1 MNRRD
6 TSSSSFERERG
17 WVPPRHGGDVRVALA
32 FPGPYRAGMSSLGFQ
47 TVLYGFASLPGVLAE
62 RVFLEPGGAALDVRD
77 AGFAPRDADLLA
89 FSISGEND
97 YEQLLRMLAH
107 AGLPLRAADR
117 SPGAPLIVA
126 GGIAPTLN
134 PEPIAPF
141 VDAVAI
147 GEGEELFAPLVDAV
161 RGRAGRE
168 TAIGRLC
175 GAPGIYLPSQ
185 FAPSYAEDGTL
196 AAFDPVGGGL
206 RRVVRAA
213 VRDLDAWQTY
223 GRTVAPGS
231 EFEKLCL
238 VEVSRGCGRGCR
250 FCAAGH
256 VVRPLRHRSL
266 PALRAAIAATADLQP
281 RVGLLGAAVADHPD
295 LTQLGRELVAAG
307 RGFSLSSLRLDR
319 VDPELL
325 DLLAAGGTRTA
336 TFAPE
341 TGSERLRFAAG
352 KRIADAQI
360 LDAAERTA
368 AAGLRQLKLYFM
380 IGLPTETPDDR
391 AAIPD
396 LVRRVRERT
405 LLGRREK
412 TDLVRISVTLG
423 GFVPK
428 AWTPFQ
434 WHPFAGVRALKEAQ
448 SALIRELRK
457 IPNVAITHDV
467 PKWSYLQALLSLGD
481 RRVADILE
489 AAVLG
494 DDWPRA
500 LREAAVEPDFFVTR
514 GRSSDELLP
523 WDFVETGLTKSALRV
538 QYEKALAGGAAPASG
553 AHVGAVPV
561 AAAGEGDGG

>member
-1 MNRRD
+1 
-6 TSSSSFERERG
+6 
-17 WVPPRHGGDVRVALA
+17 
-32 FPGPYRAGMSSLGFQ
+32 MSSLGFQ
-47 TVLYGFASLPGVLAE
+47 TVLYGFATIRGVVAE
-62 RVFLEPGGAALDVRD
+62 RVFVDAEGAALQVLD
-77 AGFAPRDADLLA
+77 AGFAPRESDLLA

-97 YEQLLRMLAH
+97 YEQLLRMLAL

-117 SPGAPLIVA
+117 GAGSPLVVA

-134 PEPIAPF
+134 PEPLAPF

-147 GEGEELFAPLVDAV
+147 GEGEELFAPLVEAV
-161 RGRAGRE
+161 RDRAGRE
-168 TAIGRLC
+168 TALERL
-175 GAPGIYLPSQ
+175 ASTPGIYIPSRYT
-185 FAPSYAEDGTL
+185 PSYNADGTL
-196 AAFDPVGGGL
+196 AAFAASGSAPA
-206 RRVVRAA
+206 RVVRAA

-231 EFEKLCL
+231 EFENLCL

-266 PALRAAIAATADLQP
+266 DALRSAIAATAGLQP

-295 LTQLGRELVAAG
+295 LVVLGRELVAAG

-341 TGSERLRFAAG
+341 TGSERLRFVIG
-352 KRIADAQI
+352 KRITDEQI
-360 LDAAERTA
+360 LDASER
-368 AAGLRQLKLYFM
+368 AAGAGLLHLKLYFM
-380 IGLPTETPDDR
+380 IGLPTETEADR
-391 AAIPD
+391 AAIPE

-405 LLGRREK
+405 LAGRREK

-434 WHPFAGVRALKEAQ
+434 WHPFHGTRALKEAQ
-448 SALIRELRK
+448 SALIRGLRK
-457 IPNVAITHDV
+457 IPNVAVTHDV
-467 PKWSYLQALLSLGD
+467 PKWSYVQALLSLGD

-489 AAVLG
+489 AAVTEN
-494 DDWPRA
+494 DWPRA
-500 LREAAVEPDFFVTR
+500 LREAAVDPDFFVLR
-514 GRSSDELLP
+514 EKGRDELLP
-523 WDFVETGLTKSALRV
+523 WDFIETGLTKSGLRA
-538 QYEKALAGGAAPASG
+538 QYEKALLAGGG
-553 AHVGAVPV
+553 A
-561 AAAGEGDGG
+561 

>member
-1 MNRRD
+1 V
-6 TSSSSFERERG
+6 RERG
-17 WVPPRHGGDVRVALA
+17 WLPPRHGGDVRVALA

-47 TVLYGFASLPGVLAE
+47 TVLHGFATLPGVVAE
-62 RVFLEPGGAALDVRD
+62 RVFLDEGGAALRVLD
-77 AGFAPRDADLLA
+77 AGFAPRRADLLA

-97 YEQLLRMLAH
+97 YEQLVRMLAL
-107 AGLPLRAADR
+107 AGLPLRAVDR
-117 SPGAPLIVA
+117 KAGSPLIVA

-134 PEPIAPF
+134 PEPLAPF

-147 GEGEELFAPLVDAV
+147 GEGEELFAPLVAAV
-161 RGRAGRE
+161 RGRVERE
-168 TAIGRLC
+168 VALGRL
-175 GAPGIYLPSQ
+175 AATPGIYIP
-185 FAPSYAEDGTL
+185 ARYEPSYAADGTL
-196 AAFDPVGGGL
+196 ASFEPSGSAP
-206 RRVVRAA
+206 RRVVRAS
-213 VRDLDAWQTY
+213 VRDLDAWQTF

-266 PALRAAIAATADLQP
+266 AALRLAIAATADLQP

-295 LTQLGRELVAAG
+295 LTVLGRELVAAG
-307 RGFSLSSLRLDR
+307 RGFSLSSLRLDHL
-319 VDPELL
+319 DPELL

-341 TGSERLRFAAG
+341 TGGERLRFAVG
-352 KRIADAQI
+352 KRISDGQI
-360 LDAAERTA
+360 LAAAERAA

-380 IGLPTETPDDR
+380 IGLPTETPEDR
-391 AAIPD
+391 ATIPE

-405 LLGRREK
+405 LAGRRLK

-434 WHPFAGVRALKEAQ
+434 WHPFAGVRALKSAQ

-457 IPNVAITHDV
+457 IPNVAVTHDV
-467 PKWSYLQALLSLGD
+467 PKWSYIQALLSLGD
-481 RRVADILE
+481 RRVADIIE
-489 AAVLG
+489 AAVLSN
-494 DDWPRA
+494 DWPRA
-500 LREAAVEPDFFVTR
+500 LREAVVAPDFFVLR
-514 GRSSDELLP
+514 EKGRDELLP
-523 WDFVETGLTKSALRV
+523 WDFIETGLTKSSLRA
-538 QYEKALAGGAAPASG
+538 QYDKALAAGAG
-553 AHVGAVPV
+553 A
-561 AAAGEGDGG
+561 

>member
-1 MNRRD
+1 MLRHNGVVRHR
-6 TSSSSFERERG
+6 SFSVASGGRERG
-17 WVPPRHGGDVRVALA
+17 WLPPRHGGDVRVALA
-32 FPGPYRAGMSSLGFQ
+32 YPGNYRAGMSSLGFQ
-47 TVLYGFASLPGVLAE
+47 AVLYGFATIPGVVAE
-62 RVFLEPGGAALDVRD
+62 RVFVDGGGAALQVLD
-77 AGFAPRDADLLA
+77 AGFEPRAADLLA

-97 YEQLLRMLAH
+97 YEQLLRALRL
-107 AGLPLRAADR
+107 AGLPLRSAAR
-117 SPGAPLIVA
+117 AAGAPLVVA

-134 PEPIAPF
+134 PEPLAPF

-147 GEGEELFAPLVDAV
+147 GEGEELLAPLVSAV
-161 RGRAGRE
+161 RGHPGRE
-168 TAIGRLC
+168 AALERLA
-175 GAPGIYLPSQ
+175 GTPGIYVPSRYEP
-185 FAPSYAEDGTL
+185 AYASDGTL
-196 AAFDPVGGGL
+196 ESFGPSGTAP
-206 RRVVRAA
+206 RHVVRAS

-256 VVRPLRHRSL
+256 IVRPLRHRSL
-266 PALRAAIAATADLQP
+266 AALRAAVAATDGLQP

-295 LTQLGRELVAAG
+295 LTTLGRELVAAG

-325 DLLAAGGTRTA
+325 GLLAAGGTRTA

-341 TGSERLRFAAG
+341 TGSERLRHVAG
-352 KRIADAQI
+352 KRISDEQI
-360 LDAAERTA
+360 LDAAELAA

-391 AAIPD
+391 AAIPA

-405 LLGRREK
+405 LAGRREK

-457 IPNVAITHDV
+457 IPNVAVTHDV
-467 PKWSYLQALLSLGD
+467 PKWSYIQALLSLGD

-489 AAVLG
+489 AAVVA

-500 LREAAVEPDFFVTR
+500 LREASVDPDFFVLR
-514 GRSSDELLP
+514 GRGRDEVLP
-523 WDFVETGLTKSALRV
+523 WDFIETGLTKSGLRAH
-538 QYEKALAGGAAPASG
+538 YDRALAAGGGA
-553 AHVGAVPV
+553 
-561 AAAGEGDGG
+561 

>member
-1 MNRRD
+1 
-6 TSSSSFERERG
+6 
-17 WVPPRHGGDVRVALA
+17 VPPRHGGDVRVALA
-32 FPGPYRAGMSSLGFQ
+32 YPGHYRAGMSALGFQ
-47 TVLYGFASLPGVLAE
+47 AVLYGFATTPGVLAE
-62 RVFLEPGGAALDVRD
+62 RVFLDDAGETLQVLD
-77 AGFAPRDADLLA
+77 AGFAPREADLLA

-97 YEQLLRMLAH
+97 YEQLLRMLAL

-117 SPGAPLIVA
+117 EPGAPLVLV

-141 VDAVAI
+141 VDAVAV
-147 GEGEELFAPLVDAV
+147 GEGEELIGALVDAV

-168 TAIGRLC
+168 TAIGRLV
-175 GAPGIYLPSQ
+175 GAPGIYLPSLY
-185 FAPSYAEDGTL
+185 APAYAPDGTL
-196 AAFDPVGGGL
+196 ASFEPIGSAP
-206 RRVVRAA
+206 RRVVRAS

-223 GRTVAPGS
+223 GRTVAPGT

-238 VEVSRGCGRGCR
+238 IEVSRGCGRGCR

-266 PALRAAIAATADLQP
+266 GALRAAIAATADLQP

-295 LTQLGRELVAAG
+295 LTTLGREMVAAG

-341 TGSERLRFAAG
+341 TGSERLRFAVG
-352 KRIADAQI
+352 KRISDAQI
-360 LDAAERTA
+360 LDASERAA

-380 IGLPTETPDDR
+380 IGLPTETPADR
-391 AAIPD
+391 AAIPE

-405 LLGRREK
+405 LAGRREK

-434 WHPFAGVRALKEAQ
+434 WHPFAGVRELKQAQ
-448 SALIRELRK
+448 SALIRELHK

-481 RRVADILE
+481 RRAADVLE

-494 DDWPRA
+494 GDWPRA
-500 LREAAVEPDFFVTR
+500 LRDAAVDPDFFVLR
-514 GRSSDELLP
+514 GRGEDELLP
-523 WDFVETGLTKSALRV
+523 WDFIETGLTKSALRA
-538 QYEKALAGGAAPASG
+538 QYERALAAGGDA
-553 AHVGAVPV
+553 
-561 AAAGEGDGG
+561 

>member
-1 MNRRD
+1 
-6 TSSSSFERERG
+6 
-17 WVPPRHGGDVRVALA
+17 
-32 FPGPYRAGMSSLGFQ
+32 MSSLGFQ
-47 TVLYGFASLPGVLAE
+47 TVLYGFATLPGVIAE
-62 RVFLEPGGAALDVRD
+62 RVFLAAGGGELEALD
-77 AGFAPRDADLLA
+77 AGFAPRDADLIA

-97 YEQLLRMLAH
+97 YEQLLRMLAL
-107 AGLPLRAADR
+107 AGLALRAADR
-117 SPGAPLIVA
+117 SPGSPLIVV

-168 TAIGRLC
+168 TAIGRLA
-175 GAPGIYLPSQ
+175 GAPGIYLPAQ
-185 FAPSYAEDGTL
+185 YTAAYAEDGTL
-196 AAFDPVGGGL
+196 ASFEPVGAAP

-266 PALRAAIAATADLQP
+266 GALRAAIAATADLQP

-295 LTQLGRELVAAG
+295 LTELGRELVAAG

-341 TGSERLRFAAG
+341 TGGERLRFAVG
-352 KRIADAQI
+352 KRITDEQI
-360 LDAAERTA
+360 LAAAERAA

-380 IGLPTETPDDR
+380 IGLPTETPADR
-391 AAIPD
+391 AAIPE

-434 WHPFAGVRALKEAQ
+434 WHPFAGVRVLKEAQ

-500 LREAAVEPDFFVTR
+500 LREAAVDPDFFVTR
-514 GRSSDELLP
+514 GRGRDELLP
-523 WDFVETGLTKSALRV
+523 WDFIETGLTKSALRV
-538 QYEKALAGGAAPASG
+538 QYEKALAAGAAA
-553 AHVGAVPV
+553 
-561 AAAGEGDGG
+561 